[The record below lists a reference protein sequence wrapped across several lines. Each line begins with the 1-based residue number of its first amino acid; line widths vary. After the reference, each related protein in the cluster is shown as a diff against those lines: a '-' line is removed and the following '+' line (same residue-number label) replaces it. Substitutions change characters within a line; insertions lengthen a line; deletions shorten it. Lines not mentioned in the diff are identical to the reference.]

1 MQIEDHADRASWWM
15 RGTLALLGA
24 ALWLC
29 AACGD
34 RKETGQ
40 PASPRVAESGHE
52 SSPDRSD
59 DRPVIVALGDS
70 LTAGHGV
77 GAEQNYPTQLQRKL
91 DAEGY
96 HYRVVNAGVSGDT
109 SAQGLNRLAAV
120 RELRPSIVIVGL
132 GANDGLRG
140 LPVEATRQNL
150 DAIISQLKAD
160 GAGVVLAGM
169 ELPPNYGSAY
179 TSAFRRMYPDLARKH
194 EIALIPFLLQGV
206 AGHPDLNQED
216 GIHPTAGGYR
226 IVVEN
231 VWVVLKPLLS

>member
-179 TSAFRRMYPDLARKH
+179 TSAFRRMYPDLARKYR
-194 EIALIPFLLQGV
+194 IALIPFLLQGV

-216 GIHPTAGGYR
+216 GIHPTAEGYR
-226 IVVEN
+226 IVVES